1 MQGDPEIIEL
11 LNEVLTAE
19 LTAINQYFLDAKM
32 LDNWGLERLGHHFR
46 EASIDEMKDAER
58 ITDRIL
64 YLDGIPNYSRLGPV
78 RTGETAVEKLQ
89 LALDLER
96 EAIERYNR
104 GVELT
109 RSKGDNGTRQM
120 LAELLVDE
128 EEHADWLETQFDAIK
143 AVGEANYLAQHLH
156 EDDD

>member
-1 MQGDPEIIEL
+1 VQSDPEIIEL

-32 LDNWGLERLGHHFR
+32 LDNWGLRRLAHHFR

-64 YLDGIPNYSRLGPV
+64 YLDGVPNYQRIGPV
-78 RTGETAVEKLQ
+78 RVGETAMEKLN

-96 EAIERYNR
+96 EAIDRYNR
-104 GVELT
+104 GVALT
-109 RSKGDNGTRQM
+109 RDKGDNGTRQV
-120 LAELLVDE
+120 LTELLVDE
-128 EEHADWLETQFDAIK
+128 EDHADWLETQLDAAN
-143 AVGEANYLAQHLH
+143 AVGEANYLAQHLQ
-156 EDDD
+156 EDD